1 MSNPLSRFAC
11 VIILAVLLVFRFQH
25 IPNQENGSLNLTTWD
40 AFGYYMYLPATF
52 IYHDARELKWL
63 PKVDK
68 QYNLTGGKLYQAGFA
83 KNGKYVFKYLG
94 GVAIMQ
100 VPFFLIAHAVAHITG
115 APADGF
121 SWPYQYALAFGVI
134 IWVMFGVFLLRKI
147 LLRFFDD
154 RVTAITLLL
163 LLLAS
168 NFIQYV
174 SVDGAMSHA
183 WIFPLYPCILFAST
197 RWHEN
202 PSRKWA
208 FLIGGIIGLAIISRP
223 TEAVMFFIPL
233 FWNTQSK
240 EEAKKKWNLV
250 KQNKNQILLLAA
262 GGLIGILPQLIYWKF
277 ASGHFVYDVGSKW
290 VFANPYFRVL
300 FGFEKGWFIYTPVA
314 ILMVLGFFFLKKYP
328 FRKSVLIFCL
338 LNMWI
343 IMAWS
348 DWKYG
353 ASYSCRA
360 MVQSYPIFALAL
372 AALLA
377 RLEKQWHKISIYIVG
392 IYLIAVNLF
401 QIDQYNKTI
410 LHYDEMNRKYYG
422 KIYLNASPSA
432 LDFSLLDNQDF
443 LNNENG
449 FTATKI
455 FSQSYH
461 NTIYCNSEKPIELS
475 NFELQPHYRWLKVNC
490 YIKAEM
496 GQRTANLRMNLFRNN
511 NIVKTS
517 QVRLFYPTSSE
528 ANWNQ
533 HSFYM
538 EIPTNLK
545 VDHAVLQLESFA
557 EFRGRLFGL
566 QILGFSENIK

>member
-11 VIILAVLLVFRFQH
+11 VIILAVLLAFRFQH

-52 IYHDARELKWL
+52 IYHDTRELKWL
-63 PKVDK
+63 PEVDIK
-68 QYNLTGGKLYQAGFA
+68 YNLTGGKLYQAGVA
-83 KNGKYVFKYLG
+83 KNGRYVFKYLG
-94 GVAIMQ
+94 GVAILQ
-100 VPFFLIAHAVAHITG
+100 IPFFLIGHAIAHITG

-134 IWVMFGVFLLRKI
+134 IWVMFGIFLLRKL

-183 WIFPLYPCILFAST
+183 WIFPLYPCILLASI
-197 RWHEN
+197 RWHETPN
-202 PSRKWA
+202 RKWA
-208 FLIGGIIGLAIISRP
+208 FLIGGIIGLATIARP
-223 TEAVMFFIPL
+223 TEAVMLFIPL
-233 FWNTQSK
+233 FWNTHTK
-240 EEAKKKWNLV
+240 EDAKNKWNLV
-250 KQNKNQILLLAA
+250 KQNKNQFLPLVA
-262 GGLIGILPQLIYWKF
+262 GGLIGILPQLIYWKYS
-277 ASGHFVYDVGSKW
+277 SGHFVYDVGSKW

-314 ILMVLGFFFLKKYP
+314 LLMVLGFFFLKKYP

-360 MVQSYPIFALAL
+360 MVQSYPVFALAL
-372 AALLA
+372 AALIA
-377 RLEKQWHKISIYIVG
+377 RVEKNWQKVSLYTIG

-401 QIDQYNKTI
+401 QIGQYNKTI

-422 KIYLNASPSA
+422 KIYLNGSPSA
-432 LDFSLLDNQDF
+432 LDFSLLDNNDY
-443 LNNENG
+443 LNNE
-449 FTATKI
+449 KD
-455 FSQSYH
+455 FSSKNLFYKSFRD
-461 NTIYCNSEKPIELS
+461 NISCSSGNPIELS
-475 NFELQPHYRWLKVNC
+475 NTLLKPNCKWIKVNC
-490 YIKAEM
+490 YIKAKT
-496 GQRTANLRMNLFRNN
+496 GQRTANLRMNLLHNN
-511 NIVKTS
+511 EIIKTA
-517 QVRLFYPTSSE
+517 QVRLFYPTSSPTK
-528 ANWNQ
+528 WNE
-533 HSFYM
+533 HAFYI
-538 EIPTNLK
+538 ELPENSGI
-545 VDHAVLQLESFA
+545 DRAVLNLESFS
-557 EFRGRLFGL
+557 EFHGQLFGL
-566 QILGFSENIK
+566 QITGFTN